1 MRWFVQPAPNFAGG
15 SSVPLKL
22 CTLFRRRAFWCVE
35 SVFDS
40 DIFNLVS
47 PACRWSGKLST
58 PGRPV
63 PELWTMAQYHRYEF
77 GLALPV

>member
-1 MRWFVQPAPNFAGG
+1 M
-15 SSVPLKL
+15 
-22 CTLFRRRAFWCVE
+22 
-35 SVFDS
+35 FDS